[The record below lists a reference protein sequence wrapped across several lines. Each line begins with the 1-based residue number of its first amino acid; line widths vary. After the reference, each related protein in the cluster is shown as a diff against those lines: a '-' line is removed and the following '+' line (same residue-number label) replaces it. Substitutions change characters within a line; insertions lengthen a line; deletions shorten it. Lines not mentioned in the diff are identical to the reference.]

1 MLTNP
6 RYGLIAR
13 QSVARFRTVFWLG
26 AALAGV
32 AALVAFAVDE
42 LKTSRLQS
50 ALWHDYARD
59 ARFSVDAGA
68 SAAIRF
74 PHSGPYDERLG
85 YRQLPNYIERLQ
97 AQGYVLTRQARMSPR
112 LIELHERGLFGPYR
126 EKNQAGL
133 TVRDCRAQTLLRT
146 RVPQRVYERFEEVP
160 PLLVNA
166 LLFVEDRHLL
176 DAQPPQRNPAI
187 DPERFAK
194 AALEQM
200 HRALDVTRPASG
212 GSTLATQIE
221 KYRHSPGGRTAS
233 VGDKL
238 RQMASASLRAYQDGD
253 DTLARRRQ
261 IVVDYLDTVPLAARP
276 GFGEVH
282 GLGDGLWTWYG
293 REFGEV
299 NRLLADTGGET
310 APSDEA
316 LRRQAV
322 AFKQALSLMIAQRR
336 PSQHLLGNGEGLT
349 GLTDSYLRLM
359 GDAGIIAPALRDA
372 ALAVP
377 LQQQAE
383 LPAAPRPDFVQRKAV
398 NALRTHVS
406 TLLDVPRAYDLERL
420 DLEAETSLDNE
431 AQALAIHA
439 LTRLRTPA
447 AAKSAGLIGDHRLDP
462 GANLSPLIYSFTLY
476 ERGAHANLLRVQAD
490 NIDQPFDVNQGA
502 RLDLGSTA
510 KLRTLVSYLELVAE
524 LHERWVGLDAPAL
537 SALKPSDRDPLGTWA
552 RQYLLHAKDR
562 SLAPMLEAAM
572 QRRYSASEGE
582 AFFTGG
588 GLHRFE
594 NFDRTHA
601 AASMTVQEAF
611 NHSVNLVFIRL
622 MRDIVYHR
630 MFGEATDGQ
639 RLLQDP
645 ADPRRREMLARFADN
660 EGSAY
665 LARFHRK
672 YKGKSADEA
681 EALLLRGV
689 RPSAPRLASVLF
701 TIEPEAGDAQLDEL
715 LARKLGRGA
724 GSPRA
729 LRALRNTYAGL
740 SLADR
745 GYVARVHPLELWLVG
760 FLRQQPHATLAQALD
775 ASARE
780 RQEVYAWLFKTRHKS
795 AQDRR
800 IRELLERDAFAQV
813 HRSWQRLGY
822 PFASLTPSYASA
834 IGASGD
840 RPAALAE
847 LMGILVNDG
856 ARRPVQR
863 VGALHFARDTPYE
876 SRLEQ
881 RGPAALQV
889 LPPEVAATARRALFS
904 VVREGT
910 ARRLKGALVGADG
923 RAIEIGGKTGTGDHR
938 YELRGRGGQVIA
950 ERKIGRSATFVF
962 MIGDRYY
969 GTILAYVREPH
980 AARYRFTSALPV
992 QLLKSF
998 GPQLLPVLQRNG
1010 CGDNGRS

>member
-1 MLTNP
+1 M
-6 RYGLIAR
+6 
-13 QSVARFRTVFWLG
+13 ARFRTVFLLG
-26 AALAGV
+26 AAIA
-32 AALVAFAVDE
+32 AATALVAFTVDE

-50 ALWHDYARD
+50 ALWHAQARD

-68 SAAIRF
+68 SDAIRF
-74 PHSGPYDERLG
+74 PRGGPYDERLG
-85 YRQLPNYIERLQ
+85 YRQLPDYIERLQ
-97 AQGYVLTRQARMSPR
+97 AQGYAVTRQARMSPR
-112 LIELHERGLFGPYR
+112 LVELHERGLFVPYR

-133 TVRDCRAQTLLRT
+133 TLRDCRAQTLLRT
-146 RVPQRVYERFEEVP
+146 RVPQRVYERFDEVP
-160 PLLVNA
+160 PLLVDA

-176 DAQPPQRNPAI
+176 DAEPPQRNPAI

-194 AALEQM
+194 AAVEQM
-200 HRALDVTRPASG
+200 HRALDATRPASG

-221 KYRHSPGGRTAS
+221 KYRHSPQGRTAS

-238 RQMASASLRAYQDGD
+238 RQMASASLRAYQDGE

-282 GLGDGLWTWYG
+282 GLGDGLWAWYG
-293 REFGEV
+293 RELGEV
-299 NRLLADTGGET
+299 NRLLADNGEEA
-310 APSDEA
+310 APSPEA
-316 LRRQAV
+316 LRRQAE

-336 PSQHLLGNGEGLT
+336 PSQHLLGNGESLAR
-349 GLTDSYLRLM
+349 LTDSYLRLM
-359 GDAGIIAPALRDA
+359 ADAGVIAPSLRDA
-372 ALAVP
+372 ALEIP
-377 LQQQAE
+377 LQRQAA
-383 LPAAPRPDFVQRKAV
+383 LPAAPRPDFVQRKAS

-431 AQALAIHA
+431 AQALATHV
-439 LTRLRTPA
+439 LTSLRTPE
-447 AAKSAGLIGDHRLDP
+447 AAKAAGLVGHHLLDP
-462 GANLSPLIYSFTLY
+462 GAKLGPLIYSFTLY
-476 ERGAHANLLRVQAD
+476 ERGTHANLLRVQAD

-510 KLRTLVSYLELVAE
+510 KLRTLVSYLEVIAE
-524 LHERWVGLDAPAL
+524 LHERWAGLDTAAL
-537 SALKPSDRDPLGTWA
+537 SALKPGERDPLGTWA
-552 RQYLLHAKDR
+552 RQYLLRARDR
-562 SLAPMLEAAM
+562 GLGPMLEAAM

-582 AFFTGG
+582 TFFTGG

-601 AASMTVQEAF
+601 GASMTVQDAF
-611 NHSVNLVFIRL
+611 RQSVNLVFIRL
-622 MRDIVYHR
+622 MRDIVRHR
-630 MFGEATDGQ
+630 MSGSAGDGQ
-639 RLLQDP
+639 RLLHDP
-645 ADPRRREMLARFADN
+645 TDPQRREMLARFADR
-660 EGSAY
+660 EGSTF

-672 YKGKSADEA
+672 YKGKSAAEA

-701 TIEPEAGDAQLDEL
+701 TIEPDAGDARLDEL
-715 LARKLGRGA
+715 LARRLGRGA

-729 LRALRNTYAGL
+729 LRALRDTYAGL

-760 FLRQQPHATLAQALD
+760 FLRRHPGATLAEALD
-775 ASARE
+775 ASQRE
-780 RQEVYAWLFKTRHKS
+780 RQEVYAWLFKTRHKG

-800 IRELLERDAFAQV
+800 IRELIELDAFAQV

-856 ARRPVQR
+856 ARLPVQR

-876 SRLEQ
+876 TRLEQ
-881 RGPAALQV
+881 HGPKAEQV
-889 LPPEVAATARRALFS
+889 LPPEVAATARRALLD
-904 VVREGT
+904 VVRNGT
-910 ARRLKGALVGADG
+910 ARRLKGAIVGVNG
-923 RAIEIGGKTGTGDHR
+923 QPMEIGGKTGTGDHR
-938 YELRGRGGQVIA
+938 YELRGRGGRVIA
-950 ERKIGRSATFVF
+950 ERRIGRSATFVF

-969 GTILAYVREPH
+969 GTILAYAGEPH

-992 QLLKSF
+992 QLLKSL

-1010 CGDNGRS
+1010 CGDSGR

>member
-133 TVRDCRAQTLLRT
+133 TVSDCRAQTLLRT

-552 RQYLLHAKDR
+552 RQYLLRAKDR

-672 YKGKSADEA
+672 YKGKSAAEA

>member
-133 TVRDCRAQTLLRT
+133 TVSDCRAQTLLRT

-398 NALRTHVS
+398 NALRNHVS

-588 GLHRFE
+588 GLHHFE

-672 YKGKSADEA
+672 YKGKSAAEA

-760 FLRQQPHATLAQALD
+760 FLRQQPDATLAQALD

>member
-176 DAQPPQRNPAI
+176 DAQPPQRNPAV

-200 HRALDVTRPASG
+200 HRTLDVTRPASG

-310 APSDEA
+310 VPSDEA

-760 FLRQQPHATLAQALD
+760 FLRQQPDATLAQALD